1 MLKFEQLLGGV
12 LTRSPAGV
20 RTSHSKV
27 RAILFDDGNDCGGP
41 EAAASGGISRV
52 SSLIERHRM
61 ASSKDVKWAALG
73 RDARMR
79 SPPDGELPSD
89 RAPGILRGRE
99 ISPAGG
105 RTPAEQEEFDRALR
119 ELLLRYAQER
129 HKENRKRKVTNA
141 VSKVKSMRVERERSR
156 QGQ

>member
-1 MLKFEQLLGGV
+1 
-12 LTRSPAGV
+12 
-20 RTSHSKV
+20 
-27 RAILFDDGNDCGGP
+27 
-41 EAAASGGISRV
+41 
-52 SSLIERHRM
+52 
-61 ASSKDVKWAALG
+61 VKWAALG

-129 HKENRKRKVTNA
+129 HKENRKRKLTNA
-141 VSKVKSMRVERERSR
+141 VSKVKSMRAERERSR
-156 QGQ
+156 QGH